1 MMDEGKLSDTKTGS
15 VKAAINSYRE
25 RILDENSTIIKE
37 FQTRYPELCI
47 FKAFVRS
54 SSAILLNFSPV
65 SLSESF
71 RYNILQQKPNHKTRE
86 LHQAKRD
93 NHQLKESRQFA
104 ELAKV
109 EAESELSAA
118 KKTVKDLTR
127 KIEELNS
134 KGNSQMLVLEKLKMD
149 KTREVERDP
158 GNCEQVMKELQ
169 SIKRELNRLKL
180 DMASILEEKNRA
192 EKEMETALSKTQSFL
207 NSVEALDKETE
218 KVNEEHVLVE
228 LARIEAIK
236 EYQEIQAQRSENAE
250 KYSAAID
257 EKQKENHKMIQ
268 ETESIND
275 MEANLA
281 ITLSD
286 INILENEL
294 RQLKKMDKGLERNKI
309 LNYGEESGN
318 ASMLE
323 SVLKELE
330 TAKDELAL
338 AKEESFQ
345 FMASMDVIRN
355 ELRHISDQTAQEKK
369 KEEETETNIQ
379 NLNTKL
385 LRAKSKLEI
394 ASASEAKAKSVTLN
408 LTVTL
413 EQIKSEVETAKNQ
426 RSLIGKENT
435 DIKAEIQRLETET
448 EAAEEKLQSTLQDLR
463 AVKSSEAV
471 AMENL
476 KSLIEKTVRDRTSA
490 SQARPTITISKFEY
504 DYLTGHAAGAHK
516 VADRKVE
523 AAQAWVEALKASEKE
538 IQIKCELLKREIRE
552 MRVEELHK
560 KAQTNEELANNA
572 EEKVDEV
579 DFEKWRQMVK
589 PEYPKP
595 RSGFSGKSI
604 NRRRGKA
611 RESGSPVI
619 RGTQRSTSF
628 SVRRRTKVMPNL
640 AKFFRAKGI
649 EE

>member
-1 MMDEGKLSDTKTGS
+1 MMDEGKLPDKKATGS

-37 FQTRYPELCI
+37 FQSIYPE
-47 FKAFVRS
+47 KH
-54 SSAILLNFSPV
+54 N
-65 SLSESF
+65 
-71 RYNILQQKPNHKTRE
+71 NKTRE

-93 NHQLKESRQFA
+93 TNQLKESQQLA

-127 KIEELNS
+127 KIEELNTRG
-134 KGNSQMLVLEKLKMD
+134 KSQMLVLEKIKMD
-149 KTREVERDP
+149 KSREVERDL
-158 GNCEQVMKELQ
+158 GNFQREQVMKELQ

-180 DMASILEEKNRA
+180 DMASILEEKNSA
-192 EKEMETALSKTQSFL
+192 EKEMEAALSKAQSFL
-207 NSVEALDKETE
+207 SSVEALDKEIE

-236 EYQEIQAQRSENAE
+236 EYQEFQAQRSENAE
-250 KYSAAID
+250 KYSAAVD

-286 INILENEL
+286 INILESEL
-294 RQLKKMDKGLERNKI
+294 RQLKKMDKGLESNKV
-309 LNYGEESGN
+309 LNYGEEPGN
-318 ASMLE
+318 AASLLE

-330 TAKDELAL
+330 TAKHELAL
-338 AKEESFQ
+338 AKKESFQ

-355 ELRHISDQTAQEKK
+355 ELRLISDQTAQEKK
-369 KEEETETNIQ
+369 KEEETEMGIQ

-394 ASASEAKAKSVTLN
+394 ASASEAKAKSVALS

-435 DIKAEIQRLETET
+435 IIKAEIQRFETET
-448 EAAEEKLQSTLQDLR
+448 EAVEEKLQSALQDLR

-476 KSLIEKTVRDRTSA
+476 KSLIEKTIRDRTSA

-504 DYLTGHAAGAHK
+504 DYLTGHAAVAHK

-538 IQIKCELLKREIRE
+538 IQNKCELLKREIRE

-560 KAQTNEELANNA
+560 KAQSNEELANA
-572 EEKVDEV
+572 EETVDEV

-595 RSGFSGKSI
+595 RFGFSRKAI
-604 NRRRGKA
+604 NRRREKA

-619 RGTQRSTSF
+619 RGTPRSTSF

-640 AKFFRAKGI
+640 AKFFKSKGI